1 MVRVRLYN
9 ELYNTFFRTLIDTLK
24 HLASLHLFFLLFG
37 QKVITCFT
45 GEYLD
50 FCPFGCCRRQILSS
64 HKAPAYVIFCPFC
77 CHKRPIHNS
86 LRHPPMSYSSIRHS
100 ISMDQLVSS
109 TFIVNEWRTFNIV
122 SIVTCVGTFLALFDI
137 QYCNVILWPGKVTL
151 FYLW

>member
-1 MVRVRLYN
+1 MVRVRLYK

-24 HLASLHLFFLLFG
+24 HLASLHLFFFLFG

-77 CHKRPIHNS
+77 CHKRPIYHS
-86 LRHPPMSYSSIRHS
+86 MRHPPVSYFAPSAVIK
-100 ISMDQLVSS
+100 DQ
-109 TFIVNEWRTFNIV
+109 FI
-122 SIVTCVGTFLALFDI
+122 
-137 QYCNVILWPGKVTL
+137 ILWGTL
-151 FYLW
+151 LCHILLLDTQYRWISWCHQHLLSMNDELLTLYRLLLVLEPF